1 MSIVAVHSYQM
12 YGPGTGITT
21 PDPTGNIVVTP
32 NEADGRAFTF
42 SIKGTGHAPA
52 DLSWTFTGGVPATAT
67 GYGPTSVSFAAAG
80 THLVQCVVVAGAGGT
95 PAPATY
101 SVTVTSTGTAGPRMA
116 EAEAGTQAAEDAGM
130 GGTDVQVEPDMET
143 PAQAPEYDPGD
154 YTVHEVT
161 AYATEHPEEAGAI
174 YAAELEGKGR
184 STLLDHLATLIPY
197 DPGDYTVAEVTQYA
211 EEHPDEV
218 ADILAA
224 EQAGKNRT
232 TLVSHLEALIG

>member
-1 MSIVAVHSYQM
+1 
-12 YGPGTGITT
+12 
-21 PDPTGNIVVTP
+21 
-32 NEADGRAFTF
+32 
-42 SIKGTGHAPA
+42 
-52 DLSWTFTGGVPATAT
+52 
-67 GYGPTSVSFAAAG
+67 
-80 THLVQCVVVAGAGGT
+80 
-95 PAPATY
+95 
-101 SVTVTSTGTAGPRMA
+101 MA
-116 EAEAGTQAAEDAGM
+116 EAEAGTQAVEDAGM
-130 GGTDVQVEPDMET
+130 GGTDVQATDMET

-197 DPGDYTVAEVTQYA
+197 DPGDYTGAEVTQYA

-218 ADILAA
+218 ADLLAA

>member
-32 NEADGRAFTF
+32 NEADGRVFTF
-42 SIKGTGHAPA
+42 SMKGTGHAPA

-116 EAEAGTQAAEDAGM
+116 EAEAATEATVEDAGM
-130 GGTDVQVEPDMET
+130 GGTDVQVEPDLET
-143 PAQAPEYDPGD
+143 AAVEESYDPAD
-154 YTVHEVT
+154 HTVSEVV
-161 AYATEHPEEAGAI
+161 AYVQAHPDEVDAV
-174 YAAELEGKGR
+174 YAAEQAGKGR
-184 STLLDHLATLIPY
+184 TTLLDHLADLIPF
-197 DPGDYTVAEVTQYA
+197 DPSDYTVPEVTAYAVEHPEEIPDLIAA
-211 EEHPDEV
+211 EE
-218 ADILAA
+218 
-224 EQAGKNRT
+224 AGRNRA
-232 TLVSHLEALIG
+232 TLLNHLRNMT